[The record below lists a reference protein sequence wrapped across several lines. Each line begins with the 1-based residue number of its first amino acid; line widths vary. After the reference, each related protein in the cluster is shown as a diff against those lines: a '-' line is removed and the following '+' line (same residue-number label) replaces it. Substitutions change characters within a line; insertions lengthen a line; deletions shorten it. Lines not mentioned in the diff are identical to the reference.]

1 LKKRTKKLLFLKE
14 VTLFTPI
21 VRAFGQLGDPALL
34 MVLIETVLL
43 SALCFAGL
51 AAGAV
56 WVMHALV
63 ANDTLGW
70 ILGAVSGTVSLLGA
84 LWLFLP
90 IAVVIAGLFMEPVCR
105 AVERRWHPGL
115 PPAQA
120 AHIAARLWD
129 GVVLGL
135 QVLALDAVSLLLA
148 PTGIGFAAGWL
159 ITAWAVGRGL
169 FMAVAMRRMT
179 RPAALRA
186 YRMQRLNVLAQ
197 GAALTL
203 GGSMPLLNLLLPI
216 VGPAAMVHVL
226 QGTPPRDP

>member
-1 LKKRTKKLLFLKE
+1 
-14 VTLFTPI
+14 
-21 VRAFGQLGDPALL
+21 
-34 MVLIETVLL
+34 MVLLETVLL

-56 WVMHALV
+56 WLMHALV

-70 ILGAVSGTVSLLGA
+70 IAGALSGAVSLLGA

-105 AVERRWHPGL
+105 AVERRWYPDL
-115 PPAQA
+115 PPAQP
-120 AHIAARLWD
+120 AHVAARIWD
-129 GVVLGL
+129 GVVLAL
-135 QVLALDAVSLLLA
+135 QVLGLDVLSLLLA

-179 RPAALRA
+179 RLSALSA
-186 YRMQRLNVLAQ
+186 YRTQRLNVLAQ

-203 GGSMPLLNLLLPI
+203 GGSLPLLNLLLPI

-226 QGTPPRDP
+226 ERFQFEAGTGPRPRPATH

>member
-1 LKKRTKKLLFLKE
+1 
-14 VTLFTPI
+14 

-34 MVLIETVLL
+34 MVLLETVLL

-51 AAGAV
+51 AAAAV
-56 WVMHALV
+56 WLMHALV

-70 ILGAVSGTVSLLGA
+70 IVGSLTGAVSLLSA
-84 LWLFLP
+84 LWLFVP
-90 IAVVIAGLFMEPVCR
+90 VGVVIAGLFMEPVCR
-105 AVERRWHPGL
+105 AVERRWYPGL
-115 PPAQA
+115 PPPQP
-120 AHIAARLWD
+120 AHIAARIWD

-135 QVLALDAVSLLLA
+135 QVLALDFVSLLLA
-148 PTGIGFAAGWL
+148 PTGVGFVAGWL

-179 RPAALRA
+179 RPAALTV
-186 YRMQRLNVLAQ
+186 YRTQRLTVVTQ

-203 GGSMPLLNLLLPI
+203 GGSVPLLNFLLPI

-226 QGTPPRDP
+226 EGGPRGDGGRNKMQAVMHNR

>member
-1 LKKRTKKLLFLKE
+1 
-14 VTLFTPI
+14 
-21 VRAFGQLGDPALL
+21 
-34 MVLIETVLL
+34 MVLLETVLL

-56 WVMHALV
+56 WLMHALV

-70 ILGAVSGTVSLLGA
+70 VVGAVSGAVSLLGA
-84 LWLFLP
+84 LWLFVP
-90 IAVVIAGLFMEPVCR
+90 IAMVIAGLFMDPVCR
-105 AVERRWHPGL
+105 AVERRWYPGL
-115 PPAQA
+115 SPAQP
-120 AHIAARLWD
+120 AHIAARIWD

-135 QVLALDAVSLLLA
+135 QVLALDVISLLLA
-148 PTGIGFAAGWL
+148 PTGIGFAVGWL

-186 YRMQRLNVLAQ
+186 YRMQRLFVLFQ
-197 GAALTL
+197 GVALTL
-203 GGSMPLLNLLLPI
+203 GGSLPLLNLLLPI

-226 QGTPPRDP
+226 EGLRGDAGRNKLQAATHIP